1 TASCNRNSRRITRV
15 STVPAKPVEVKR
27 TVAGK
32 PTLVAS
38 RSDDGSIDRNSV
50 QSKATPSKTTLSSG
64 VSPFLREEAKTQGE
78 SDPTQSQQADVST
91 EKWLPYPEVKEM
103 SKSAKL
109 RRAMEL
115 EQEKRAKIAIGFYQP
130 RSDVDDTL
138 DQVQSLEVERS
149 EKPRFKWLSSLQS
162 SLTKRV
168 K

>member
-1 TASCNRNSRRITRV
+1 M
-15 STVPAKPVEVKR
+15 K
-27 TVAGK
+27 
-32 PTLVAS
+32 
-38 RSDDGSIDRNSV
+38 RSDQNPDIERQNYV
-50 QSKATPSKTTLSSG
+50 ETI
-64 VSPFLREEAKTQGE
+64 FRRENVAKTQGE
-78 SDPTQSQQADVST
+78 SDPTQSQQADVSA

-162 SLTKRV
+162 SLIKRV